1 MKNLRLCSFAAAD
14 SDAAADY
21 LQIDVKAPKNLH
33 VIECVCKGKA
43 PLLVTLFKSGV
54 TLKAFKHAA
63 PRDAIAMIDRCAIID
78 NGDDVREKILNL
90 CKQ

>member
-14 SDAAADY
+14 SENAADY

-33 VIECVCKGKA
+33 VIECVCKGKT
-43 PLLVTLFKSGV
+43 PLVVTVYKPGV

-78 NGDDVREKILNL
+78 KRDNVREKILNL
-90 CKQ
+90 LK